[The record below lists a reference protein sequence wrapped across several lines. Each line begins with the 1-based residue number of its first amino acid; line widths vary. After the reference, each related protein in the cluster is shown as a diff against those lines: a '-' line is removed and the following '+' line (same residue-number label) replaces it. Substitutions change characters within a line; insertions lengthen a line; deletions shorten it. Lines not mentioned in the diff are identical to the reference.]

1 MIEKICDKIYES
13 ANTFAPGQLVWCPV
27 PHLDEVPRIL
37 EVERRES
44 TDHYATRFEIVQI
57 NNTHFKKKEKLPI
70 KLLSLGETEELLI
83 SKSKKRPCIVIAC
96 ENTTFDDAPII
107 AELNRRKHIQDKS
120 MILAPLYGLATPATE
135 GGFPPIMTA
144 RIRAFLY
151 NQFFYLPSKCPKA
164 KLSIGKES
172 IIRLDRLFAAS
183 PSRGIDNM
191 GKRLTIEPLSLLLAV
206 LRERLGGSE
215 NENLKLVREILF
227 ESLPDE
233 AKPVGK
239 TAAG

>member
-1 MIEKICDKIYES
+1 MIEELCDQIYES
-13 ANTFAPGQLVWCPV
+13 AKSFAPGHLVWCPV
-27 PHLDEVPRIL
+27 PHLDEVPRVL
-37 EVERRES
+37 EVERAES
-44 TDHYATRFEIVQI
+44 TGHYATRFEIVQI
-57 NNTHFKKKEKLPI
+57 DSNHYKKKQKLPI

-83 SKSKKRPCIVIAC
+83 SKSKKRPCVIIAC
-96 ENTTFDDAPII
+96 ENTIFDDAPVI
-107 AELNRRKHIQDKS
+107 AELKRRKHLQDKS
-120 MILAPLYGLATPATE
+120 MILAPLYGLATPDAE

-144 RIRAFLY
+144 RVRAFLY
-151 NQFFYLPSKCPKA
+151 NQFFYLPSSCPKT

-191 GKRLTIEPLSLLLAV
+191 DKRLATEPLSLLLAV

-215 NENLKLVREILF
+215 NENLKLVRNLLL

-239 TAAG
+239 SASG